1 MPRAEPLRP
10 GDPEAIAAYRIAGRL
25 GEGGQGVVYLAQAP
39 DGRPV
44 AVKVLRESARGDD
57 RFAREIAAAR
67 RVEPFCVAQ
76 VLDASLGGRPYIV
89 SEYVEGPSLQQAGR
103 HHGADLQRLAVST
116 ATALAAIHQAG
127 IVHRDFKPANVLL
140 GRDGPRVID
149 FGIARAADS
158 ALTVTSGI
166 VGTPAYMAPE
176 QLAGA
181 YVGPAA
187 DVFAWAS
194 VMVFAGTGRPPFGDD
209 SLPAVIN
216 RILNHEPFLGDLP
229 ESLRPILHA
238 CLAKDP
244 AARPA
249 MQDVLL
255 RLLGGSHPAAPGHPG
270 TPGHPTGHPVG
281 HPAAPGDP
289 AAPGHPAMPGPGG
302 HRAVQPHP
310 SPWHPAAGT
319 LPPGRRKRHLPVI
332 AALSGALVACLVAGV
347 AVWNTLA
354 AGQPVT
360 PALAADSGEGEGVG
374 VGAADDEGERASPS
388 PTRSRKRTRT
398 PTPTSKKTPTSTPK
412 STPSR
417 TVSTTRPSPTP
428 SRTRTTARP
437 SPTPSKTRAPAAA
450 SFSLA
455 YVRVAGSS
463 KINTEGVTCY
473 SGTLGFGVGLDAS
486 REGAPF
492 SYQWIVDGEVI
503 ESGSRKIPSYGRS
516 DYFGS
521 KKQITPELGSTHTVV
536 FQLTSP
542 VRKSKSTSWTMC

>member
-10 GDPEAIAAYRIAGRL
+10 DDPEAIASYRIVGRL

-127 IVHRDFKPANVLL
+127 VVHRDFKPANVLL

-229 ESLRPILHA
+229 EPLRPVVHA

-244 AARPA
+244 AARPG

-255 RLLGGSHPAAPGHPG
+255 RLLGGSRPAHPAAPGAGGHHGLPG
-270 TPGHPTGHPVG
+270 GGEPV
-281 HPAAPGDP
+281 APG
-289 AAPGHPAMPGPGG
+289 AGGHHAVPGG
-302 HRAVQPHP
+302 GWQAVPHFP
-310 SPWHPAAGT
+310 PPPGRGPAHPAGT
-319 LPPGRRKRHLPVI
+319 LPPRRPKRRLPVI
-332 AALSGALVACLVAGV
+332 AALSGALAACLVAGV
-347 AVWNTLA
+347 AVWNA
-354 AGQPVT
+354 RSDEDPVQPV
-360 PALAADSGEGEGVG
+360 LAADSGEP
-374 VGAADDEGERASPS
+374 SPS
-388 PTRSRKRTRT
+388 PSRSRKRART
-398 PTPTSKKTPTSTPK
+398 PSPSSSRSTPE
-412 STPSR
+412 STPSPTVR
-417 TVSTTRPSPTP
+417 TTRPRPTPSQARTTARPTPSKRPTTARPTTTRPSPTA
-428 SRTRTTARP
+428 SRTKA
-437 SPTPSKTRAPAAA
+437 AAAA
-450 SFSLA
+450 SFSLS

-473 SGTLGFGVGLDAS
+473 TGTLGFGVGLDAS

-492 SYQWIVDGEVI
+492 SYQWIVDGQVI
-503 ESGSRKIPSYGRS
+503 ESGSRRIPSYGKS

>member
-10 GDPEAIAAYRIAGRL
+10 DDPEAIAAYRIVGRL

-44 AVKVLRESARGDD
+44 AVKVLRESARGDE

-229 ESLRPILHA
+229 EPLRPIVHA

-244 AARPA
+244 AARPG

-255 RLLGGSHPAAPGHPG
+255 RLLGGSHPA
-270 TPGHPTGHPVG
+270 
-281 HPAAPGDP
+281 HPAAPV
-289 AAPGHPAMPGPGG
+289 PGHHGLTGGGEPVAPGPGG
-302 HRAVQPHP
+302 HHAVPGGGWQAVPHFP
-310 SPWHPAAGT
+310 PPPGPGPAHPAGT
-319 LPPGRRKRHLPVI
+319 LPPRRPKRRLPVI
-332 AALSGALVACLVAGV
+332 AALSGALAACLVAGV
-347 AVWNTLA
+347 AVWNA
-354 AGQPVT
+354 RSDEDPVQPV
-360 PALAADSGEGEGVG
+360 LAADSGEP
-374 VGAADDEGERASPS
+374 SPS
-388 PTRSRKRTRT
+388 PSRSRKRART
-398 PTPTSKKTPTSTPK
+398 PSPSSSRSTPE
-412 STPSR
+412 STPSPTVR
-417 TVSTTRPSPTP
+417 TTRPRPTPSQARTTARPTPSNRPTTTRPSPTA
-428 SRTRTTARP
+428 SRTKA
-437 SPTPSKTRAPAAA
+437 AAAA
-450 SFSLA
+450 SFSLS

-473 SGTLGFGVGLDAS
+473 TGTLGFGVGLDAS

-492 SYQWIVDGEVI
+492 SYQWIVDGQVI
-503 ESGSRKIPSYGRS
+503 ESGSRRIPSYGKS

>member
-1 MPRAEPLRP
+1 MPNADPLRP
-10 GDPEAIAAYRIAGRL
+10 GDPEVIAAYRIVGRL
-25 GEGGQGVVYLAQAP
+25 GEGGQGIVYLGQAP

-44 AVKVLRESARGDD
+44 AVKVLRQAAGGD
-57 RFAREIAAAR
+57 RFAKEIAAAR

-89 SEYVEGPSLQQAGR
+89 SEYVEGPSLQRKGR

-158 ALTVTSGI
+158 AVTVTSSV

-194 VMVFAGTGRPPFGDD
+194 VIVFAGTGTPPFGED

-216 RILNHEPFLGDLP
+216 RVLNQEPFLGDLP
-229 ESLRPILHA
+229 DPLRSVVYA

-244 AARPA
+244 NARPR

-255 RLLGGSHPAAPGHPG
+255 RLIGGRPEAPIQRQPWSGAPNPVMSGPVPPRRPRSRFPLIAGVSGAVAVCLTAGVVIWNASLDKTPESVKLAARLGEREP
-270 TPGHPTGHPVG
+270 TPSVTASPKRQKTSTPTGKK
-281 HPAAPGDP
+281 
-289 AAPGHPAMPGPGG
+289 
-302 HRAVQPHP
+302 
-310 SPWHPAAGT
+310 T
-319 LPPGRRKRHLPVI
+319 
-332 AALSGALVACLVAGV
+332 
-347 AVWNTLA
+347 T
-354 AGQPVT
+354 
-360 PALAADSGEGEGVG
+360 
-374 VGAADDEGERASPS
+374 
-388 PTRSRKRTRT
+388 RTRT
-398 PTPTSKKTPTSTPK
+398 PSAAPK
-412 STPSR
+412 
-417 TVSTTRPSPTP
+417 TTRPAPSP
-428 SRTRTTARP
+428 SQRRTTARP
-437 SPTPSKTRAPAAA
+437 TPTKQPTTARPTPTRKPATSRPSPTRTKAKAA
-450 SFSLA
+450 SFTLA
-455 YVRVAGSS
+455 YVRMAGKSR
-463 KINTEGVTCY
+463 INQEGVTCY
-473 SGTLGFGVGLDAS
+473 YGAMTFGVGLDS
-486 REGAPF
+486 SETGAPF
-492 SYQWIVDGEVI
+492 SYQWLVDGQVI
-503 ESGSRKIPSYGRS
+503 ESGSRRIPSHARS

-521 KKQITPELGSTHTVV
+521 KREITLELGSRHTVT

-542 VRKSKSTSWTMC
+542 VRRAMSKSWTMC

>member
-76 VLDASLGGRPYIV
+76 VLDASPGGRPYIV

-149 FGIARAADS
+149 FGVARAADS

-229 ESLRPILHA
+229 ESLRPIVHA

-255 RLLGGSHPAAPGHPG
+255 RLLGGSHPSTPVHPVAPGHS
-270 TPGHPTGHPVG
+270 
-281 HPAAPGDP
+281 

-302 HRAVQPHP
+302 HRAVQPP
-310 SPWHPAAGT
+310 PGPWHPAAGT

-354 AGQPVT
+354 ARQPVT
-360 PALAADSGEGEGVG
+360 PALAADSGESAGEGQG
-374 VGAADDEGERASPS
+374 DQASPS

-398 PTPTSKKTPTSTPK
+398 PAPTPKKTPASTPNTTPK

-417 TVSTTRPSPTP
+417 TVPTTRPSPTP

-437 SPTPSKTRAPAAA
+437 SPTPSRTRAPAAA

-473 SGTLGFGVGLDAS
+473 TGTLGFGVGLDAS

-542 VRKSKSTSWTMC
+542 VRRSKSTSWTMC